1 MPELP
6 EVETIRRQLAP
17 VVEGKRIIDAWAF
30 PSTKFT
36 AAVETPG
43 ATLGKVGRRG
53 KYLVAPLD
61 DDRELIVHLGMTGR
75 LQISPPA
82 EATPADDDRY
92 VRAWWQLD
100 DDSFLSLRDVRRFGR
115 IAVVPAGDYHDL
127 PTLDHLGPEPFS
139 DDFTPKSLYAA
150 VAASSR
156 HLKTQLIS
164 QRAVAGVGNIY
175 ADEALW
181 RACINPG
188 VTRLSLGRATVLHAA
203 VRGAL
208 ADAIGN
214 DGTTFRDYRAANGEP
229 GRNQRHLD
237 CYGRAGLPCNRC
249 GTVLRRRVLDARST
263 TWCPHCQ
270 RR

>member
-1 MPELP
+1 VPELP

-17 VVEGKRIIDAWAF
+17 VVEGRQIVDAWAF

-36 AAVETPG
+36 PAVEATG
-43 ATLGKVGRRG
+43 ATIVTIGRRG
-53 KYLVAPLD
+53 KYLVAALD

-75 LQISPPA
+75 LQVSPPA
-82 EATPADDDRY
+82 ETTPADDDPY

-100 DDSFLSLRDVRRFGR
+100 DGSFLVLRDVRRFGR
-115 IAVVPAGDYHDL
+115 VAVVPAGDYDDL
-127 PTLDHLGPEPFS
+127 PTLAHLGPEPFS
-139 DDFTPKSLYAA
+139 DAFTPQSLYAA
-150 VAASSR
+150 VAASSS
-156 HLKTQLIS
+156 HLKTQLIN

-181 RACINPG
+181 RARINPAT
-188 VTRLSLGRATVLHAA
+188 TRLSLARATALHAA

-249 GTVLRRRVLDARST
+249 GTELRRRVLEGRST